1 MAARLLLLFLLLI
14 QALGAA
20 AQGGG
25 VRGRVVDAATK
36 EALPGVSV
44 LISGTTTGTS
54 SGNEGDFSITGLQPG
69 TYKVVFSS
77 IGYELPPRTVEVGA
91 AVVDLGTIGLNA
103 ASVMAGEV
111 VVSASRRPRS

>member
-1 MAARLLLLFLLLI
+1 MAARLLLLLLLLT

-25 VRGRVVDAATK
+25 VRGRVIDTATK

-54 SGNEGDFSITGLQPG
+54 SGNGGEFSITGLQPG
-69 TYKVVFSS
+69 TYKVVLSS
-77 IGYELPPRTVEVGA
+77 IGYEAE
-91 AVVDLGTIGLNA
+91 
-103 ASVMAGEV
+103 
-111 VVSASRRPRS
+111 RPAPSKWARP